1 MDSGNATYP
10 QRVSMRKID
19 DIAIDMGLD
28 PGKLEPYGYDK
39 AKVPL
44 DAFPSVDDK
53 AKLIVITAITPTP
66 AGEGKSTTA
75 VGLVQ
80 GLAKIGKKP
89 VLTIRQPSLGPV
101 FGHKGGG
108 TGGGKSTVEPAVD
121 VNLLFTGDFHAIES
135 AHNLLAAMVD
145 NAVFRNS
152 IEGFDASG
160 VTWRRVTDAEDR
172 ALRTIMTGGGGR
184 LNGPVRETG
193 FDINAASE
201 IMAICSLA
209 ESYSDLRDRIGDIV
223 VGWKRDRKTPVTA
236 REINAVGS
244 IMALL
249 RDAIK
254 PNLVQTSEGQPAIV
268 HMGPFGNIAHGC
280 SSILADNLAMNCGD
294 YVVTEAGFGADLGFE
309 KFMDIKVRQGGP
321 EPSLAVIVT
330 TIRGLKWHGGVTISD
345 MESPNPEAVR
355 KGSENLKNALRI
367 VNMYGLQAV
376 VAINRFPTDSKDDI
390 TIVKEVAKSAG
401 AFSVQEADGFMSGGD
416 GMTELATAVV
426 EAANQPSEVKL
437 LYEDKDS
444 FFDKVEYLAK
454 SLYLSR
460 DVTWGPMTKTT
471 ARRFADNGWNFP
483 VCMAKTHLSISA
495 DPKLKGAPTGHT
507 LPIRELR
514 ILAGARQIVALAGDI
529 ITLPGLPSQPNA
541 WDIDLDNDNK
551 ITGILST

>member
-1 MDSGNATYP
+1 
-10 QRVSMRKID
+10 MRKID

-28 PGKLEPYGYDK
+28 PGKLEPYGLDK

-121 VNLLFTGDFHAIES
+121 VNLHFTGDFHAIES

-145 NAVFRNS
+145 NTVFRNS

-172 ALRTIMTGGGGR
+172 GLRTIMTGGGGR

-280 SSILADNLAMNCGD
+280 SSILADKLAINCGD

-330 TIRGLKWHGGVTISD
+330 TIRGLKWHGGVTIND
-345 MESPNPEAVR
+345 MDSPNPEAVR

-376 VAINRFPTDSKDDI
+376 VAINRFPTDSKDEI

-416 GMTELATAVV
+416 GMTQLAMAVV

-541 WDIDLDNDNK
+541 WDIDLDDDNE

>member
-1 MDSGNATYP
+1 MDSDSTTYP

-28 PGKLEPYGYDK
+28 PGKLEPYGLDK

-44 DAFPSVDDK
+44 DAFPNGDDK

-121 VNLLFTGDFHAIES
+121 VNLHFTGDFHAIES

-172 ALRTIMTGGGGR
+172 GLRTIMTGGGGR

-280 SSILADNLAMNCGD
+280 SSILADKLAINCGD

-330 TIRGLKWHGGVTISD
+330 TIRGLKWHGGVTIND
-345 MESPNPEAVR
+345 MDSPNPEAVR

-376 VAINRFPTDSKDDI
+376 VAINRFPTDSKDEI

-541 WDIDLDNDNK
+541 WDIDLDDDNE

>member
-1 MDSGNATYP
+1 
-10 QRVSMRKID
+10 MRKID

-28 PGKLEPYGYDK
+28 PNKLEPYGHDK

-44 DAFPSVDDK
+44 DAFPNVDDK

-121 VNLLFTGDFHAIES
+121 VNLHFTGDFHAVES

-376 VAINRFPTDSKDDI
+376 VAINKFPTDSKDEI
-390 TIVKEVAKSAG
+390 TMVKEVAKSAG

-416 GMTELATAVV
+416 GMTDLATAVV
-426 EAANQPSEVKL
+426 EAANQPTEVKL

>member
-1 MDSGNATYP
+1 
-10 QRVSMRKID
+10 MRKID

-28 PGKLEPYGYDK
+28 PSKLEPYGHDK

-44 DAFPSVDDK
+44 DAFPNVDDK

-121 VNLLFTGDFHAIES
+121 VNLHFTGDFHAIES

-376 VAINRFPTDSKDDI
+376 VAINRFPTDSKDEI
-390 TIVKEVAKSAG
+390 TMVKEVAKSAG

-416 GMTELATAVV
+416 GMTDLATAVV
-426 EAANQPSEVKL
+426 EAANQPTKVKL

-541 WDIDLDNDNK
+541 WDIDLDSDNK

>member
-1 MDSGNATYP
+1 
-10 QRVSMRKID
+10 MRKID

-28 PGKLEPYGYDK
+28 PGKLEPYGLDK

-44 DAFPSVDDK
+44 DAFPNGDDK

-121 VNLLFTGDFHAIES
+121 VNLHFTGDFHAIES

-145 NAVFRNS
+145 NTVFRNS

-172 ALRTIMTGGGGR
+172 GLRTIMTGGGGR

-280 SSILADNLAMNCGD
+280 SSILADKLAINCGD

-330 TIRGLKWHGGVTISD
+330 TIRGLKWHGGVTIND
-345 MESPNPEAVR
+345 MDSPNPEAVR

-376 VAINRFPTDSKDDI
+376 VAINRFPTDSKDEI

-471 ARRFADNGWNFP
+471 ARRFSNNGWDFP

-541 WDIDLDNDNK
+541 WDIDLDDDNE

>member
-1 MDSGNATYP
+1 
-10 QRVSMRKID
+10 MRKID

-28 PGKLEPYGYDK
+28 PGKLEPYGHDK

-44 DAFPSVDDK
+44 DAFPNVDDK

-121 VNLLFTGDFHAIES
+121 VNLHFTGDFHAIES

-209 ESYSDLRDRIGDIV
+209 ESYSDLRNRIGDIV
-223 VGWKRDRKTPVTA
+223 VGWKRDRNTPVTA

-345 MESPNPEAVR
+345 MESPNPEAVL

-376 VAINRFPTDSKDDI
+376 VAINRFHTDSKDEI
-390 TIVKEVAKSAG
+390 TMVKEVAKSAG

-416 GMTELATAVV
+416 GMTDLATAVV
-426 EAANQPSEVKL
+426 EAANQPTEVKL

>member
-1 MDSGNATYP
+1 
-10 QRVSMRKID
+10 MRKID
-19 DIAIDMGLD
+19 DIAIEMGLD
-28 PGKLEPYGYDK
+28 PDKLEPYGRDK

-44 DAFPSVDDK
+44 DAFPNVNDK

-108 TGGGKSTVEPAVD
+108 TGGGESTVEPAVD
-121 VNLLFTGDFHAIES
+121 VNLHFTGDFHAIES

-160 VTWRRVTDAEDR
+160 ATWRRVTDAEDR

-280 SSILADNLAMNCGD
+280 SSILADNLAINCGD

-321 EPSLAVIVT
+321 KPSLAVIVA

-376 VAINRFPTDSKDDI
+376 VAINRFPTDSKDEI
-390 TIVKEVAKSAG
+390 SIVKEVAKSAG
-401 AFSVQEADGFMSGGD
+401 AFSVQEAHGFMSGGD

-460 DVTWGPMTKTT
+460 EVTWGPMTKTT
-471 ARRFADNGWNFP
+471 ARRFADNGWDFP

-541 WDIDLDNDNK
+541 WDIDLDHNNE

>member
-1 MDSGNATYP
+1 
-10 QRVSMRKID
+10 MRKID

-121 VNLLFTGDFHAIES
+121 VNLHFTGDFHAIES

-145 NAVFRNS
+145 NTVFRNS

-172 ALRTIMTGGGGR
+172 GLRTIMTGGGGR

-280 SSILADNLAMNCGD
+280 SSILADKLAINCGD

-330 TIRGLKWHGGVTISD
+330 TIRGLKWHGGVTIND
-345 MESPNPEAVR
+345 MDSPNPEAVR

-376 VAINRFPTDSKDDI
+376 VAINRFPTDSKDEI

-416 GMTELATAVV
+416 GMTQLATAVV

-541 WDIDLDNDNK
+541 WDIDLDDDNE

>member
-1 MDSGNATYP
+1 
-10 QRVSMRKID
+10 MRKID

-28 PGKLEPYGYDK
+28 PGKLEPYGHDK

-44 DAFPSVDDK
+44 DAFPNVDDK

-121 VNLLFTGDFHAIES
+121 VNLHFTGDFHAIES

-280 SSILADNLAMNCGD
+280 SSILADKLAINCGD

-330 TIRGLKWHGGVTISD
+330 TIRGLKWHGGVTIND
-345 MESPNPEAVR
+345 MDSPNPEAVR

-376 VAINRFPTDSKDDI
+376 VAINRFPTDSKDEI

-541 WDIDLDNDNK
+541 WDIDLDSDNK

>member
-1 MDSGNATYP
+1 
-10 QRVSMRKID
+10 MRTID
-19 DIAIDMGLD
+19 EIANDMGLD
-28 PGKLEPYGYDK
+28 PTKLEPYGHDK

-44 DAFPSVDDK
+44 DAFPNVADK
-53 AKLIVITAITPTP
+53 ARLIVVTAITPTP

-89 VLTIRQPSLGPV
+89 ILTIRQPALGPV

-121 VNLLFTGDFHAIES
+121 VNLHFTGDFHAIES

-184 LNGPVRETG
+184 LNAPVRETG

-223 VGWKRDRKTPVTA
+223 VGWKRDGRTPVTA

-280 SSILADNLAMNCGD
+280 SSILADKLAMNCGD

-321 EPSLAVIVT
+321 EPSLAVVVT
-330 TIRGLKWHGGVTISD
+330 TIRGLKWHGGVAINNMNST
-345 MESPNPEAVR
+345 NLEAVR

-367 VNMYGLQAV
+367 VNIYGLPAV
-376 VAINRFPTDSKDDI
+376 VAINRFPTDSKDEI
-390 TIVKEVAKSAG
+390 EVVKEVAKSAG
-401 AFSVQEADGFMSGGD
+401 AISVEEANGFVSGGD
-416 GMTELATAVV
+416 GMTELAAAVV

-454 SLYLSR
+454 SLYLSGN
-460 DVTWGPMTKTT
+460 VTWGPMTKTT
-471 ARRFADNGWNFP
+471 ARRFSSNGWDFP

-495 DPKLKGAPTGHT
+495 DPKLKGTPTGHT

-541 WDIDLDNDNK
+541 WDIDLNDNNE

>member
-1 MDSGNATYP
+1 
-10 QRVSMRKID
+10 MRKID

-28 PGKLEPYGYDK
+28 PSKLEPYGHDK

-44 DAFPSVDDK
+44 DAFPNVDDK

-121 VNLLFTGDFHAIES
+121 VNLHFTGDFHAIES

-376 VAINRFPTDSKDDI
+376 VAINRFPTDSKDEI
-390 TIVKEVAKSAG
+390 TMVKEVAKSAG

-416 GMTELATAVV
+416 GMTDLATAVV
-426 EAANQPSEVKL
+426 EAANQPTKVKL

>member
-1 MDSGNATYP
+1 
-10 QRVSMRKID
+10 MRKID

-28 PGKLEPYGYDK
+28 PGKLEPYGHDK

-44 DAFPSVDDK
+44 DAFPNVDDK

-121 VNLLFTGDFHAIES
+121 VNLHFTGDFHAIES

-330 TIRGLKWHGGVTISD
+330 TIRGLKWHGGVTISE

-376 VAINRFPTDSKDDI
+376 VAINRFPTDSKDEV
-390 TIVKEVAKSAG
+390 TMVKEVAKSAG

-416 GMTELATAVV
+416 GMTGLATAVV
-426 EAANQPSEVKL
+426 EAANQPTEVKL

-541 WDIDLDNDNK
+541 WDIDLNSDNK

>member
-1 MDSGNATYP
+1 
-10 QRVSMRKID
+10 MRKID

-28 PGKLEPYGYDK
+28 PGKLEPYGHDK

-44 DAFPSVDDK
+44 DAFPNVDDK

-121 VNLLFTGDFHAIES
+121 VNLHFTGDFHAIES

-280 SSILADNLAMNCGD
+280 SSILADKLAINCGD

-330 TIRGLKWHGGVTISD
+330 TIRGLKWHGGVTIND
-345 MESPNPEAVR
+345 MDSPNPEAVR

-376 VAINRFPTDSKDDI
+376 VAINRFPTDSKDEV
-390 TIVKEVAKSAG
+390 TMVKEVAKSAG

-416 GMTELATAVV
+416 GMTGLATAVV
-426 EAANQPSEVKL
+426 EAANQPTEVKL

-541 WDIDLDNDNK
+541 WDIDLDSDNK

>member
-1 MDSGNATYP
+1 
-10 QRVSMRKID
+10 MRKID

-121 VNLLFTGDFHAIES
+121 VNLHFTGDFHAIES

-172 ALRTIMTGGGGR
+172 GLRTIMTGGGGR

-209 ESYSDLRDRIGDIV
+209 ESYSDLRNRIGDIV
-223 VGWKRDRKTPVTA
+223 IGWKRDRKTPVTA

-280 SSILADNLAMNCGD
+280 SSILADKLAINCGD

-330 TIRGLKWHGGVTISD
+330 TIRGLKWHGGVTIND
-345 MESPNPEAVR
+345 MDSPNPEAVR

-376 VAINRFPTDSKDDI
+376 VAINRFPTDSKDEI

-541 WDIDLDNDNK
+541 WDIDLDDDNE

>member
-1 MDSGNATYP
+1 
-10 QRVSMRKID
+10 MRTID
-19 DIAIDMGLD
+19 EIANDMGLD
-28 PGKLEPYGYDK
+28 PTKLEPYGHDK

-44 DAFPSVDDK
+44 DAFPNVADK
-53 AKLIVITAITPTP
+53 ARLIVVTAITPTP

-89 VLTIRQPSLGPV
+89 ILTIRQPALGLV

-121 VNLLFTGDFHAIES
+121 VNLHFTGDFHAIES

-184 LNGPVRETG
+184 LNAPVRETG

-223 VGWKRDRKTPVTA
+223 VGWKRDGRTPVTA

-280 SSILADNLAMNCGD
+280 SSILADKLAMNCGD

-321 EPSLAVIVT
+321 EPSLAVVVT
-330 TIRGLKWHGGVTISD
+330 TIRGLKWHGGVAIND
-345 MESPNPEAVR
+345 MDSPNLEAVR

-367 VNMYGLQAV
+367 VNIYGLPAV
-376 VAINRFPTDSKDDI
+376 VAINRFPTDSKDEI
-390 TIVKEVAKSAG
+390 EVVKEVAKSAG
-401 AFSVQEADGFMSGGD
+401 AISVEEANGFVSGGD
-416 GMTELATAVV
+416 GMTELAAAVV

-454 SLYLSR
+454 SLYLSGN
-460 DVTWGPMTKTT
+460 VTWGPMTKTT
-471 ARRFADNGWNFP
+471 ARRFSSNGWDFP

-495 DPKLKGAPTGHT
+495 DPKLKGTPTGHT

-541 WDIDLDNDNK
+541 WDIDLNDNNE

>member
-1 MDSGNATYP
+1 
-10 QRVSMRKID
+10 MRKID

-28 PGKLEPYGYDK
+28 PSKLEPYGHDK

-44 DAFPSVDDK
+44 DAFPNADDK

-121 VNLLFTGDFHAIES
+121 VNLHFTGDFHAVES

-145 NAVFRNS
+145 NVVFRNS

-330 TIRGLKWHGGVTISD
+330 TIRGLKWHGGVTISE

-376 VAINRFPTDSKDDI
+376 VAIIRFPTDSKDEI
-390 TIVKEVAKSAG
+390 TMVKEVAKSAG

-416 GMTELATAVV
+416 GMTDLATAVV
-426 EAANQPSEVKL
+426 EAANQPTEVKL

>member
-1 MDSGNATYP
+1 
-10 QRVSMRKID
+10 MRKID

-28 PGKLEPYGYDK
+28 PGKLEPYGHDK

-44 DAFPSVDDK
+44 DAFPNVDDK

-121 VNLLFTGDFHAIES
+121 VNLHFTGDFHAIES

-280 SSILADNLAMNCGD
+280 SSILADKLAINCGD

-330 TIRGLKWHGGVTISD
+330 TIRGLKWHGGVTIND
-345 MESPNPEAVR
+345 MDSPNPEAVR

-376 VAINRFPTDSKDDI
+376 VAINRFPTDSKDEV
-390 TIVKEVAKSAG
+390 TMVKEVAKSAG

-416 GMTELATAVV
+416 GMTDLATAVV
-426 EAANQPSEVKL
+426 EAANQPTEVKL

-541 WDIDLDNDNK
+541 WDIDLDDDNE

>member
-1 MDSGNATYP
+1 
-10 QRVSMRKID
+10 MRKID

-28 PGKLEPYGYDK
+28 PSKLEPYGHDK

-44 DAFPSVDDK
+44 DAFPNADDK

-121 VNLLFTGDFHAIES
+121 VNLHFTGDFHAIES

-330 TIRGLKWHGGVTISD
+330 TIRGLKWHGGVTISE

-376 VAINRFPTDSKDDI
+376 VAINRFPTDSKDEV
-390 TIVKEVAKSAG
+390 TMVKEVAKSAG

-416 GMTELATAVV
+416 GMTDLATAVV
-426 EAANQPSEVKL
+426 EAANQPTEVKL

>member
-1 MDSGNATYP
+1 
-10 QRVSMRKID
+10 MRKID

-28 PGKLEPYGYDK
+28 PGKLEPYGHDK

-44 DAFPSVDDK
+44 DAFPNVDDK

-121 VNLLFTGDFHAIES
+121 VNLHFTGDFHAIES

-330 TIRGLKWHGGVTISD
+330 TIRGLKWHGGVTISE

-376 VAINRFPTDSKDDI
+376 VAINRFPTDSKDEV
-390 TIVKEVAKSAG
+390 TMVKEVAKSAG

-416 GMTELATAVV
+416 GMTDLATAVV
-426 EAANQPSEVKL
+426 EAANQPTEVKL

-495 DPKLKGAPTGHT
+495 DPKLKGAPSGHT

>member
-1 MDSGNATYP
+1 
-10 QRVSMRKID
+10 MRTID
-19 DIAIDMGLD
+19 EIANDMGLD
-28 PGKLEPYGYDK
+28 PTKLEPYGHDK

-44 DAFPSVDDK
+44 DAFPNVADK
-53 AKLIVITAITPTP
+53 AKLIVVTAITPTP

-89 VLTIRQPSLGPV
+89 ILTIRQPALGPV

-121 VNLLFTGDFHAIES
+121 VNLHFTGDFHAIES

-184 LNGPVRETG
+184 LNAPVRETG

-209 ESYSDLRDRIGDIV
+209 ESYSDLRDRVGDIV
-223 VGWKRDRKTPVTA
+223 VGWKRDGKTPVTA
-236 REINAVGS
+236 REIKAVGS

-280 SSILADNLAMNCGD
+280 SSILADKLAINCGD

-330 TIRGLKWHGGVTISD
+330 TIRGLKWHGGVAINNMD
-345 MESPNPEAVR
+345 SPNLEAVR

-367 VNMYGLQAV
+367 VNIYGLPAV
-376 VAINRFPTDSKDDI
+376 VAINRFPTDSKEEI
-390 TIVKEVAKSAG
+390 EVVKEVAKSAG
-401 AFSVQEADGFMSGGD
+401 AISVEEANGFVSGGD
-416 GMTELATAVV
+416 GMTELAAAVV

-454 SLYLSR
+454 SLYLSGN
-460 DVTWGPMTKTT
+460 VTWGPMTKTT
-471 ARRFADNGWNFP
+471 ARRFSSNGWDFP

-541 WDIDLDNDNK
+541 WDIDLNDNNE

>member
-1 MDSGNATYP
+1 
-10 QRVSMRKID
+10 
-19 DIAIDMGLD
+19 
-28 PGKLEPYGYDK
+28 
-39 AKVPL
+39 
-44 DAFPSVDDK
+44 
-53 AKLIVITAITPTP
+53 
-66 AGEGKSTTA
+66 
-75 VGLVQ
+75 
-80 GLAKIGKKP
+80 
-89 VLTIRQPSLGPV
+89 
-101 FGHKGGG
+101 
-108 TGGGKSTVEPAVD
+108 
-121 VNLLFTGDFHAIES
+121 
-135 AHNLLAAMVD
+135 
-145 NAVFRNS
+145 
-152 IEGFDASG
+152 
-160 VTWRRVTDAEDR
+160 
-172 ALRTIMTGGGGR
+172 
-184 LNGPVRETG
+184 
-193 FDINAASE
+193 
-201 IMAICSLA
+201 
-209 ESYSDLRDRIGDIV
+209 
-223 VGWKRDRKTPVTA
+223 
-236 REINAVGS
+236 
-244 IMALL
+244 
-249 RDAIK
+249 
-254 PNLVQTSEGQPAIV
+254 
-268 HMGPFGNIAHGC
+268 
-280 SSILADNLAMNCGD
+280 
-294 YVVTEAGFGADLGFE
+294 
-309 KFMDIKVRQGGP
+309 MDIKVRQGGP

-330 TIRGLKWHGGVTISD
+330 TIRGLKWHGGVTISE

-376 VAINRFPTDSKDDI
+376 VAINRFPTDSKDEI
-390 TIVKEVAKSAG
+390 TMVKEVAKSAG

-416 GMTELATAVV
+416 GMTDLATAVV
-426 EAANQPSEVKL
+426 EAANQPTEVKL

>member
-1 MDSGNATYP
+1 
-10 QRVSMRKID
+10 MRKID

-44 DAFPSVDDK
+44 DAFPNGDDK

-121 VNLLFTGDFHAIES
+121 VNLHFTGDFHAIES

-145 NAVFRNS
+145 NTVFRNS

-172 ALRTIMTGGGGR
+172 GLRTIMTGGGGR

-280 SSILADNLAMNCGD
+280 SSILADKLAINCGD

-330 TIRGLKWHGGVTISD
+330 TIRGLKWHGGVTIND
-345 MESPNPEAVR
+345 MDSPNPEAVR

-376 VAINRFPTDSKDDI
+376 VAINRFPTDSKDEI

-416 GMTELATAVV
+416 GMTQLATAVV

>member
-1 MDSGNATYP
+1 
-10 QRVSMRKID
+10 MRKID

-28 PGKLEPYGYDK
+28 PGKLEPYGHDK

-44 DAFPSVDDK
+44 DAFPNVDDK

-121 VNLLFTGDFHAIES
+121 VNLHFTGDFHAIES

-330 TIRGLKWHGGVTISD
+330 TIRGLKWHGGVTISE

-376 VAINRFPTDSKDDI
+376 VAINRFPTDSKDEI

>member
-1 MDSGNATYP
+1 
-10 QRVSMRKID
+10 MRKID

-28 PGKLEPYGYDK
+28 PNKLEPYGHDK

-44 DAFPSVDDK
+44 DAFPNVDDK

-121 VNLLFTGDFHAIES
+121 VNLHFTGDFHAIES

-330 TIRGLKWHGGVTISD
+330 TIRGLNWHGGVTISE

-376 VAINRFPTDSKDDI
+376 VAINRFPTDSKDEI
-390 TIVKEVAKSAG
+390 TMVKEVAKSAG

-416 GMTELATAVV
+416 GMTDLATAVV
-426 EAANQPSEVKL
+426 EAANQPTEVKL

>member
-1 MDSGNATYP
+1 
-10 QRVSMRKID
+10 MRKID
-19 DIAIDMGLD
+19 DIAIEMGLD
-28 PGKLEPYGYDK
+28 PDKLEPYGRDK

-44 DAFPSVDDK
+44 DAFPNVNDK

-108 TGGGKSTVEPAVD
+108 TGGGESTVEPAVD
-121 VNLLFTGDFHAIES
+121 VNLHFTGDFHAIES

-160 VTWRRVTDAEDR
+160 ATWRRVTDAEDR

-209 ESYSDLRDRIGDIV
+209 ESYSDLRDRIGGIV

-280 SSILADNLAMNCGD
+280 SSILADNLAINCGD

-321 EPSLAVIVT
+321 KPSLAVIVA

-376 VAINRFPTDSKDDI
+376 VAINRFPTDSKDEI
-390 TIVKEVAKSAG
+390 SIVKEVAKSAG
-401 AFSVQEADGFMSGGD
+401 AFSVQEAHGFMSGGD

-460 DVTWGPMTKTT
+460 EVTWGPMTKTT
-471 ARRFADNGWNFP
+471 ARRFADNGWDFP

-541 WDIDLDNDNK
+541 WDIDLDHNNE

>member
-1 MDSGNATYP
+1 
-10 QRVSMRKID
+10 MRKID

-121 VNLLFTGDFHAIES
+121 VNLHFTGDFHAIES

-209 ESYSDLRDRIGDIV
+209 ESYGDLRERIGDIV

-280 SSILADNLAMNCGD
+280 SSILADNLAINCGD

-330 TIRGLKWHGGVTISD
+330 TIRGLKWHGGVTIND
-345 MESPNPEAVR
+345 MDSPNPEAVR

-376 VAINRFPTDSKDDI
+376 VAINRFPTDSKDEI

-471 ARRFADNGWNFP
+471 ARRFSDNGWNFP

-541 WDIDLDNDNK
+541 WDIDLDDDNE

>member
-1 MDSGNATYP
+1 
-10 QRVSMRKID
+10 MRKID

-121 VNLLFTGDFHAIES
+121 VNLHFTGDFHAIES

-209 ESYSDLRDRIGDIV
+209 ESYGDLRDRIGDIV

-330 TIRGLKWHGGVTISD
+330 TIRGLKWHGGVTISE

-376 VAINRFPTDSKDDI
+376 VAINRFPTDSKDEI

-401 AFSVQEADGFMSGGD
+401 AFSVQEANGFMSGGD
-416 GMTELATAVV
+416 GMTDLATAVV
-426 EAANQPSEVKL
+426 EAANQPTEVKL

>member
-1 MDSGNATYP
+1 
-10 QRVSMRKID
+10 MRKID

-28 PGKLEPYGYDK
+28 PNKLEPYGHDK

-44 DAFPSVDDK
+44 DAFPNVDDK

-121 VNLLFTGDFHAIES
+121 VNLHFTGDFHAIES

-223 VGWKRDRKTPVTA
+223 VGWKRDRKTPVTV

-330 TIRGLKWHGGVTISD
+330 TIRGLKWHGGVTISE

-376 VAINRFPTDSKDDI
+376 VAINRFPTDSKDEI
-390 TIVKEVAKSAG
+390 TMVKEVAKSAG

-416 GMTELATAVV
+416 GMTDLATAVV
-426 EAANQPSEVKL
+426 EAANQPTEVKL

-460 DVTWGPMTKTT
+460 DVSWGPMTKTT

>member
-1 MDSGNATYP
+1 
-10 QRVSMRKID
+10 MRKID

-28 PGKLEPYGYDK
+28 PGKLEPYGHDK

-44 DAFPSVDDK
+44 DAFPNVDDK

-121 VNLLFTGDFHAIES
+121 VNLHFTGDFHAIES

-209 ESYSDLRDRIGDIV
+209 ESYSDLRNRIGDIV
-223 VGWKRDRKTPVTA
+223 VGWKRDRNTPVTA

-330 TIRGLKWHGGVTISD
+330 TIRGLKWHGGVTISE

-376 VAINRFPTDSKDDI
+376 VAINRFPTDSKDEI
-390 TIVKEVAKSAG
+390 TMVKEVAKSAG

-416 GMTELATAVV
+416 GMTDLATAVV
-426 EAANQPSEVKL
+426 EAANQPTEVKL